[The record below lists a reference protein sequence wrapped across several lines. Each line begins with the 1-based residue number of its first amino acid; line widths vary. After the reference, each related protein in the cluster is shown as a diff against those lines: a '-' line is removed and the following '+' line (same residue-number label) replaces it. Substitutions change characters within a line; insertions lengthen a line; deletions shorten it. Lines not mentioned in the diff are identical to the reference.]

1 VDVDRAPDAGTR
13 GPNYSM
19 GVTGSTVITDKGRST
34 GGQVTSRRRRHL
46 AANKLGRLTS
56 RHPPNHSRDPSRS
69 RWGRPRSKSPRSS
82 SLRAERA
89 TSRAGA
95 GLEGRAPRP
104 AADRHHWY
112 LCFPPLSLSRARARD
127 RHHCQRE
134 TIVGGTPAHEQ
145 KMSCCYHGF
154 AWRLVTEFSNNP
166 SRMMVR
172 CLHPCRKSHTGCN
185 VGDGVIDSVVSDQ
198 VFGGFPGRRNAV
210 CAIIKRRN
218 DGMFFF
224 LSAPLR

>member
-1 VDVDRAPDAGTR
+1 VDVDRATDAATR

-112 LCFPPLSLSRARARD
+112 LCFPPLSLARARPRSPPLPTRNYSRGDTRARTKNVLLLPRICVAFGD
-127 RHHCQRE
+127 R
-134 TIVGGTPAHEQ
+134 IF
-145 KMSCCYHGF
+145 K
-154 AWRLVTEFSNNP
+154 
-166 SRMMVR
+166 
-172 CLHPCRKSHTGCN
+172 
-185 VGDGVIDSVVSDQ
+185 
-198 VFGGFPGRRNAV
+198 
-210 CAIIKRRN
+210 
-218 DGMFFF
+218 
-224 LSAPLR
+224 